1 MDIDL
6 NEEHYEFEDLLQ
18 LFNLSP
24 EFDEKDLKA
33 AKKKVLKLHP
43 DKCELPKEYFL
54 FFRKMYLKIEEIYA
68 FMNHASKEED
78 LSRSID
84 IEPHFKDFLEKQSI
98 DPIKNY
104 KQFSL
109 EFNKMFDHVYI
120 KEENGYGDWLK
131 SKDDFYDKDNLE
143 ESRKKII
150 QNKLTTVTEIEEVGL
165 EPTQQLYAFDI
176 KETHGKPIMDM
187 DINEV
192 YEQKPKFQ
200 NVHEYQQFLTKQDEQ
215 NMPTN
220 LQQSQDFLKY
230 KEDLLNLQ
238 SKKMAY
244 QHMKQKENTD
254 EKYKHYIS
262 TYLSLN

>member
-1 MDIDL
+1 
-6 NEEHYEFEDLLQ
+6 
-18 LFNLSP
+18 
-24 EFDEKDLKA
+24 
-33 AKKKVLKLHP
+33 
-43 DKCELPKEYFL
+43 
-54 FFRKMYLKIEEIYA
+54 
-68 FMNHASKEED
+68 
-78 LSRSID
+78 
-84 IEPHFKDFLEKQSI
+84 
-98 DPIKNY
+98 
-104 KQFSL
+104 
-109 EFNKMFDHVYI
+109 MFDHVYI

>member
-1 MDIDL
+1 
-6 NEEHYEFEDLLQ
+6 
-18 LFNLSP
+18 
-24 EFDEKDLKA
+24 
-33 AKKKVLKLHP
+33 
-43 DKCELPKEYFL
+43 
-54 FFRKMYLKIEEIYA
+54 
-68 FMNHASKEED
+68 
-78 LSRSID
+78 
-84 IEPHFKDFLEKQSI
+84 
-98 DPIKNY
+98 
-104 KQFSL
+104 
-109 EFNKMFDHVYI
+109 
-120 KEENGYGDWLK
+120 
-131 SKDDFYDKDNLE
+131 
-143 ESRKKII
+143 
-150 QNKLTTVTEIEEVGL
+150 
-165 EPTQQLYAFDI
+165 
-176 KETHGKPIMDM
+176 MDM